1 MPGGCPGRQEVC
13 SHRVRDRLKK
23 ILNRYVQQRLLDI
36 CVGDEVERDI
46 DGAGLLNH
54 RIDILVNHLLVEGI
68 DHVSVRSAAMRA
80 DLVGDLVERSQDA
93 TGEENPGSLV
103 SKGTGQDTAQ
113 RRLDDAWDQRSVRSP
128 KAHCAL
134 HEQQA
139 SVNRRHL
146 LPQYSMREQQKLLG
160 SCSPAA
166 HRPDHK

>member
-1 MPGGCPGRQEVC
+1 VPGGCPGRQEVC
-13 SHRVRDRLKK
+13 SHRVCDRLKK

-80 DLVGDLVERSQDA
+80 DLVGDLVERSQGA

-103 SKGTGQDTAQ
+103 SKGTGHCTADPTGCAT
-113 RRLDDAWDQRSVRSP
+113 RL
-128 KAHCAL
+128 L
-134 HEQQA
+134 LG
-139 SVNRRHL
+139 VNRL
-146 LPQYSMREQQKLLG
+146 LNL
-160 SCSPAA
+160 
-166 HRPDHK
+166 